1 MYESR
6 IYIVAPTGQRDSKS
20 GKYFAETLAVFNLG
34 YVDSMIDIPVSKH
47 WKPTNYFV
55 YADDG
60 ETEILE
66 DNYGDELKELTV
78 DDLIGK
84 LTFTDG
90 IAVSRRAATLVSALR
105 IIRLVYDKNDI
116 VCLHYGY

>member
-20 GKYFAETLAVFNLG
+20 GKCFAETLAVFNLG
-34 YVDSMIDIPVSKH
+34 YVDSMIDIPVSEH

-66 DNYGDELKELTV
+66 DMYGDELRELTV
-78 DDLIGK
+78 DDLISK

-90 IAVSRRAATLVSALR
+90 IAVSRRAAILLSALR
-105 IIRLVYDKNDI
+105 AIRLTYDKHDI
-116 VCLHYGY
+116 VCLHFGY

>member
-6 IYIVAPTGQRDSKS
+6 IYIVAPTWQRDSKS
-20 GKYFAETLAVFNLG
+20 GKCFAETLAVFNLG
-34 YVDSMIDIPVSKH
+34 YVETLEDATERYR
-47 WKPTNYFV
+47 PTNYFV

-66 DNYGDELKELTV
+66 DNYGKELRELTV
-78 DDLIGK
+78 DQLIDE
-84 LTFTDG
+84 LSITDG
-90 IAVSRRAATLVSALR
+90 MAVSRRAAMLLPTLR
-105 IIRLVYDKNDI
+105 IIRLIYPKNDI

>member
-20 GKYFAETLAVFNLG
+20 GKCFAETLAVFNLG
-34 YVDSMIDIPVSKH
+34 YVDTLEDATERYR
-47 WKPTNYFV
+47 PTNYFV

-66 DNYGDELKELTV
+66 DEYGKELRELSVDELIKGLR
-78 DDLIGK
+78 IG
-84 LTFTDG
+84 G
-90 IAVSRRAATLVSALR
+90 MAVSRRAATLLGSLV
-105 IIRLVYDKNDI
+105 IIRELYNKNDI

>member
-1 MYESR
+1 MYESK

-20 GKYFAETLAVFNLG
+20 GKYFAKTLAVFNLG
-34 YVDSMIDIPVSKH
+34 YVKTLEDATERYR
-47 WKPTNYFV
+47 PTNYFV

-66 DNYGDELKELTV
+66 DMYGDELRELT
-78 DDLIGK
+78 IGELMGR
-84 LTFTDG
+84 LTCYDG
-90 IAVSRRAATLVSALR
+90 VAVSRRAATLLGALH
-105 IIRLVYDKNDI
+105 IIKRNYPENDI